1 MDLWCVLRMQM
12 TRYYNTF
19 LIHKPKYEFSRLV
32 HLVTLFPLTKKT
44 TDLVSWVAPNV
55 YNVMCK
61 LVDENLN

>member
-19 LIHKPKYEFSRLV
+19 LIHKPKYEFSR
-32 HLVTLFPLTKKT
+32 FPLTKKT
-44 TDLVSWVAPNV
+44 TDLVSWMALNV
-55 YNVMCK
+55 QNVMCK